1 MKALFITVLVLA
13 GINCFAQANDS
24 NSFWVIESNTKN
36 ASTIIRFYD
45 QQNNL
50 IHQDTVSGKRLQVTK
65 RKHRKFLDRKLKE
78 VLEQQSL
85 AYGKK
90 LSRD

>member
-1 MKALFITVLVLA
+1 MKALFITAIALA
-13 GINCFAQANDS
+13 GINCIAQANHS

-45 QQNNL
+45 RQNNL

-78 VLEQQSL
+78 VLEQESI
-85 AYGKK
+85 AYGK
-90 LSRD
+90 S

>member
-1 MKALFITVLVLA
+1 MKAPFITTLVLA
-13 GINCFAQANDS
+13 GINCIAQANDR

-90 LSRD
+90 LSRN